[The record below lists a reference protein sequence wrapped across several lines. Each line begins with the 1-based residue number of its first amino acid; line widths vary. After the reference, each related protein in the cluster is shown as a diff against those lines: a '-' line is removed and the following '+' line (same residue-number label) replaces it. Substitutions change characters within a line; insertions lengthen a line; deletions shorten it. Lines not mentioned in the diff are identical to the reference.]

1 MFCPVSQR
9 CAFLSQRFVLF
20 FSLWF
25 LLSCTTARENRFEWI
40 VQGALDVLA
49 RANESG
55 ELTKPRPARSGSPQ
69 RMRPSPT
76 PPARAKKGEAYND
89 VMEC

>member
-1 MFCPVSQR
+1 MYCPGVTAWCILVSTFGTV
-9 CAFLSQRFVLF
+9 CFVLF
-20 FSLWF
+20 ATF
-25 LLSCTTARENRFEWI
+25 CTAARENRFEWI

-49 RANESG
+49 KANESG